1 MDEREEM
8 EKIENRE
15 KNILKNSKESTKNSH
30 DPVPLTRAIFLA
42 LISKNPN
49 ITGYEL
55 MSLVPK
61 IMNDRIKF
69 KSGTLYSELRR
80 LESMGYVSSEQSTT
94 GRKQRKYKI
103 TMAGKETLKR
113 ISKQIKDRIQ
123 YILNP
128 LISLIDSLDF

>member
-1 MDEREEM
+1 M
-8 EKIENRE
+8 EKQE
-15 KNILKNSKESTKNSH
+15 KQTLNNSKESIKSHH

-42 LISKNPN
+42 LICKTPS

-55 MSLVPK
+55 MNLVPK
-61 IMNDRIKF
+61 ELNNRISF

-80 LESMGYVSSEQSTT
+80 LETMGLVSSEQSTT

-103 TMAGKETLKR
+103 STTGKDTLKK
-113 ISKQIKDRIQ
+113 ISIQIKDRIE

-128 LISLIDSLDF
+128 IINIIDSLDI

>member
-1 MDEREEM
+1 M
-8 EKIENRE
+8 EKQE
-15 KNILKNSKESTKNSH
+15 KQTSNNSTESIKSHH

-42 LISKNPN
+42 LICKTPS

-55 MSLVPK
+55 MNLVPK
-61 IMNDRIKF
+61 ELNNRISF

-80 LESMGYVSSEQSTT
+80 LETMGLVSSEQSTT

-103 TMAGKETLKR
+103 STTGKDTLKK
-113 ISKQIKDRIQ
+113 ISIQIKDRIE

-128 LISLIDSLDF
+128 IINIIDSLDI

>member
-1 MDEREEM
+1 M
-8 EKIENRE
+8 EKQE
-15 KNILKNSKESTKNSH
+15 KQTSNNSTESIKSHH

-42 LISKNPN
+42 LICKTPG

-55 MSLVPK
+55 MNLVPK
-61 IMNDRIKF
+61 ELNNRIRF

-80 LESMGYVSSEQSTT
+80 LENMGLVSSEQSTT

-103 TMAGKETLKR
+103 SPTGKDTLKK
-113 ISKQIKDRIQ
+113 ISIQIKDRIE

-128 LISLIDSLDF
+128 LISIIDSLEI